1 MKVIMKRLVLLLLCS
16 IVCVAGSGA
25 EKPSFAEIQSV
36 YLLPMSGGLDQY
48 LANRLTGEG
57 LFRVVTDPQAADAL
71 FTDRLGQAFELKYT
85 ELYPPAP
92 PAPEKPPAEAEQAAA
107 PAETPVPKSAAKA
120 AEQKREPP
128 EWKEEA
134 RVRVSSFGRGKG
146 TIFLVDRKTRAVLWS
161 TFEKP
166 KNTTAEEMDRVARR
180 IAGRLKDHVKK

>member
-1 MKVIMKRLVLLLLCS
+1 MKRLALLLLCS

-85 ELYPPAP
+85 ELYPPPEP

-107 PAETPVPKSAAKA
+107 PAETPMPKPAAKA
-120 AEQKREPP
+120 AEQKRQPP

-134 RVRVSSFGRGKG
+134 RVRFSSFGRGKG

-161 TFEKP
+161 TFEKW
-166 KNTTAEEMDRVARR
+166 KNTSAEEMDRVARR
-180 IAGRLKDHVKK
+180 ITDRLKDQLKK

>member
-1 MKVIMKRLVLLLLCS
+1 MKRLVLLLLCS

-36 YLLPMSGGLDQY
+36 YLLPMLGGLDQY

-85 ELYPPAP
+85 ELYPPPAP

-107 PAETPVPKSAAKA
+107 PAKA
-120 AEQKREPP
+120 VEQKRQPP

-134 RVRVSSFGRGKG
+134 RVRISSFGRGKG

-166 KNTTAEEMDRVARR
+166 KNTSADEMDRVARR
-180 IAGRLKDHVKK
+180 ITGRLKDHLKK